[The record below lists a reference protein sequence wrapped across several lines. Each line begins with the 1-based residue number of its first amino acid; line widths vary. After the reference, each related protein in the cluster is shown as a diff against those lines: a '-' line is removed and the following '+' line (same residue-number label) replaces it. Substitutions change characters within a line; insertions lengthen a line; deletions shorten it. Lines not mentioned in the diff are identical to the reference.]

1 MGSLEL
7 VKNKFLTHTVN
18 FGVGFSFPKSS
29 GSAFSVSGSGS
40 SPLYQVCPD
49 IGDNLELQG
58 LVKYINFIDIQKLV
72 QNIKTNS
79 ADLTLEKFLQDTQ

>member
-7 VKNKFLTHTVN
+7 VKNKFLTHIVN

-29 GSAFSVSGSGS
+29 GSSFSVSGSGS

-49 IGDNLELQG
+49 IGDNPELQG

-79 ADLTLEKFLQDTQ
+79 ADLTLESFLQDTQ

>member
-58 LVKYINFIDIQKLV
+58 LVKYINFIELV

-79 ADLTLEKFLQDTQ
+79 ADLTLENFLQDTQ

>member
-58 LVKYINFIDIQKLV
+58 LVKYINFIELV

-79 ADLTLEKFLQDTQ
+79 ADLSLENFLQDTQ